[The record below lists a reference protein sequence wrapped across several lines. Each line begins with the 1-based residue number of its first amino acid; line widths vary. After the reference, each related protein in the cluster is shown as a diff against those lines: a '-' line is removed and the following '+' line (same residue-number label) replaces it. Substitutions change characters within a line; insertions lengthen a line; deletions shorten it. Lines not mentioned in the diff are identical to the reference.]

1 MTYPEILLF
10 IPQKPPF
17 VMVDELLYADG
28 TGTQTAFTVSAE
40 NALVVDG
47 RFTDGGLMENMAQT
61 AAAGLGYH
69 NSIKNKVIG
78 KGFIGSVKNFEVF
91 DLPRVADK
99 LITDVRIVE
108 KVLNATI
115 ISGVVRSNGN
125 LVAQC
130 EMNVYI
136 DQ

>member
-1 MTYPEILLF
+1 
-10 IPQKPPF
+10 
-17 VMVDELLYADG
+17 MVDELLYADG